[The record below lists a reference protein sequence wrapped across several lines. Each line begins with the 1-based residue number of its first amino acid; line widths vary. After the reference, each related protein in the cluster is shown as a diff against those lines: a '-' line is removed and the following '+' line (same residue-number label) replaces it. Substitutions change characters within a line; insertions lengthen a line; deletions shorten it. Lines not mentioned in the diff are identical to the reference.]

1 MDRVAE
7 LTTIVQ
13 REVEDYA
20 GPAYK
25 AKTYYIEDP
34 KRLIYTVIIVPDDN
48 YPLNLKAGV
57 TVMARIIGSL
67 VVIDQDI
74 TDRPLYEALIEA
86 GIPRQQIVLA
96 YTGELLPS
104 DSDSK

>member
-34 KRLIYTVIIVPDDN
+34 KRHIYTVIIVPDDN

-57 TVMARIIGSL
+57 TVMARIVGDK

-74 TDRPLYEALIEA
+74 TDRPLYEELIRA
-86 GIPRQQIVLA
+86 GIPRSQIVLA
-96 YTGELLPS
+96 YAGEKLP
-104 DSDSK
+104 DATEE